1 MDCPNLSELYEQ
13 AALNAKINVL
23 EKELSTAYSIINDL
37 KSKQEEPKVEPTHED
52 IVKSKFTDLLSEMI
66 NSSTGKHVNK
76 FTEIITELLVKIDKM
91 STEIIKLNED
101 HVITN
106 NLIELLLNNTNVYN
120 DRQFLFKFKSV
131 IYPKILSNKFHTGA
145 SRSLGDPCGV
155 LKLKYDK
162 YTINIGKNKRD
173 GSNRIYR
180 VCTPGSVS
188 KIDGNTIIEFLNDD
202 LDDYTVDTHNEL
214 VKLLDEWMNHLEKF
228 PNTNEKFRDVLV
240 KHGLVK

>member
-23 EKELSTAYSIINDL
+23 EKELTTAYSIINDL

-91 STEIIKLNED
+91 STEIIKLNKD

-106 NLIELLLNNTNVYN
+106 NLIELLLNNTNVYD

-131 IYPKILSNKFHTGA
+131 IYPKILSNEFYTGV
-145 SRSLGDPCGV
+145 SQSLSTPCTA
-155 LKLKYDK
+155 LILKYDK

-173 GSNRIYR
+173 GVGRIYR

-202 LDDYTVDTHNEL
+202 LDDYNVDIHNKL
-214 VKLLDEWMNHLEKF
+214 VKLLDEWMIYLEKF
-228 PNTNEKFRDVLV
+228 PNTNEKFRVVLV
-240 KHGLVK
+240 QHGLVK

>member
-106 NLIELLLNNTNVYN
+106 NLIELLLNNTNVYY
-120 DRQFLFKFKSV
+120 DRHFLFKFKSI
-131 IYPKILSNKFHTGA
+131 IYPKILSDEFYVDVSQ
-145 SRSLGDPCGV
+145 SRGTRCTALI
-155 LKLKYDK
+155 LKYDK
-162 YTINIGKNKRD
+162 YTINIGKNKLD
-173 GSNRIYR
+173 GSGIIYR

-202 LDDYTVDTHNEL
+202 LDDYTVDTHNKL
-214 VKLLDEWMNHLEKF
+214 VKLLDEWMIYLEKF
-228 PNTNEKFRDVLV
+228 PNTNEKFRVVLV
-240 KHGLVK
+240 QHGLVK

>member
-131 IYPKILSNKFHTGA
+131 IYPKILSNEFYTGV
-145 SRSLGDPCGV
+145 SRSLSNPCTA
-155 LKLKYDK
+155 LILKYDK

-173 GSNRIYR
+173 GDGRIYR
-180 VCTPGSVS
+180 VCTPCSVS
-188 KIDGNTIIEFLNDD
+188 KIDGNTIIEFLNND
-202 LDDYTVDTHNEL
+202 LDDYNVDIHNKL
-214 VKLLDEWMNHLEKF
+214 VKLLDEWIIWKNSQIQMRNSVMF
-228 PNTNEKFRDVLV
+228 
-240 KHGLVK
+240 

>member
-101 HVITN
+101 HVFTN
-106 NLIELLLNNTNVYN
+106 NLIELLLNNTNVYD

-131 IYPKILSNKFHTGA
+131 IYPKILSNEFYTGA
-145 SRSLGDPCGV
+145 SQSLSSPCNV
-155 LKLKYDK
+155 LILKYDK
-162 YTINIGKNKRD
+162 YTINIGKNKRLD
-173 GSNRIYR
+173 SGIIRR

-188 KIDGNTIIEFLNDD
+188 KIDGNTIIEFGNND
-202 LDDYTVDTHNEL
+202 LDDYNVDIHNKL
-214 VKLLDEWMNHLEKF
+214 VKLLDEWMIYLEKF
-228 PNTNEKFRDVLV
+228 PNTNEKFRVVLV
-240 KHGLVK
+240 QHGLVK

>member
-106 NLIELLLNNTNVYN
+106 NLIELLLNNTNVYD

-131 IYPKILSNKFHTGA
+131 IYPKILSNEFYTGV
-145 SRSLGDPCGV
+145 SQSLSIPYTA
-155 LKLKYDK
+155 LILKYDK
-162 YTINIGKNKRD
+162 YTINIGKNKRFD
-173 GSNRIYR
+173 GLIRR

-188 KIDGNTIIEFLNDD
+188 KIDGNTIIEFGNND
-202 LDDYTVDTHNEL
+202 LDDYTVDTHNKL
-214 VKLLDEWMNHLEKF
+214 VKLLDEWMIYLEKF

>member
-23 EKELSTAYSIINDL
+23 EKELTTAYSIINDL

-106 NLIELLLNNTNVYN
+106 NLMELLLGDADVYD

-131 IYPKILSNKFHTGA
+131 IYPKILSNEFYTGD
-145 SRSLGDPCGV
+145 SESLSTPCTT
-155 LKLKYDK
+155 LILKYDK
-162 YTINIGKNKRD
+162 YTINIGKNKRFD
-173 GSNRIYR
+173 CGTILR
-180 VCTPGSVS
+180 VRTPGSVS
-188 KIDGNTIIEFLNDD
+188 KIDGNTIIEFVNDD
-202 LDDYTVDTHNEL
+202 LDDYNVDIHNKL
-214 VKLLDEWMNHLEKF
+214 VKLLDEWMIYLEKF

-240 KHGLVK
+240 KHGLVE

>member
-106 NLIELLLNNTNVYN
+106 NLIELLLNNTNVYY
-120 DRQFLFKFKSV
+120 DRHFLFKFKSV
-131 IYPKILSNKFHTGA
+131 IYPKILSNEFYVGV
-145 SRSLGDPCGV
+145 SQSCGTRCTA
-155 LKLKYDK
+155 LILKYDK
-162 YTINIGKNKRD
+162 YTINIGKNKLD
-173 GSNRIYR
+173 GSGIIYR